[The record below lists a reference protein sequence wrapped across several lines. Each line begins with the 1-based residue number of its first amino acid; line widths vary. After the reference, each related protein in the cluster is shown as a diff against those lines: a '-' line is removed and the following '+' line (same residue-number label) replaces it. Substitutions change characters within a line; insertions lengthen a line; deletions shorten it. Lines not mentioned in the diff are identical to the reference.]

1 MEEENLEP
9 NVENSSVEDT
19 QTTQTPT
26 DDSKD
31 EFGIEGELFDRF
43 KSPTDLAKSYSELNN
58 YLSNSIRIPS
68 EDASEDA
75 WNDFNTKLQKVDGM
89 VRLPAEDDADGWNNF
104 YQRMGR
110 PAAPEGYQYEKPE
123 GFETNPESDAEFNKI
138 AFEAGLTRDQAAKIY
153 GHLTGNIQEAN
164 ASIVEEQQ
172 KGMDELRRE
181 WGQAFDHEVSIA
193 QNAAKMLDDKIGGV
207 LDYFDAVADQGGD
220 HMMVRLMNEF
230 GKLAG
235 ETGAIQT
242 EAASVMTPA
251 EAKMRISE
259 IRDNKDHPYNNTF
272 DPAHEAA
279 NEKMRELYLFA
290 YPK

>member
-1 MEEENLEP
+1 MEAENLEP
-9 NVENSSVEDT
+9 EAENSSVEDT

-26 DDSKD
+26 DDWKD

-68 EDASEDA
+68 EEAGEEA

-104 YQRMGR
+104 YQRIGR
-110 PAAPEGYQYEKPE
+110 PASPEGYQYEPPE
-123 GFETNPESDAEFNKI
+123 GFETNPESDAEFSKM
-138 AFEAGLTRDQAAKIY
+138 AFEAGLTREQAAKVY

-164 ASIVEEQQ
+164 TAITQEQQ
-172 KGMDELRRE
+172 KGMDELKRE
-181 WGQAFDHEVSIA
+181 WGQAFDHELSIA
-193 QNAAKMLDDKIGGV
+193 QNATKMMDEKVPGL
-207 LDYFDAVADQGGD
+207 LDYFDSVANQGGD

-235 ETGAIQT
+235 ETGAITT
-242 EAASVMTPA
+242 EKTGVMTPA
-251 EAKMRISE
+251 EAKMRIAE
-259 IRDNKDHPYNNTF
+259 IRDNPDHPYNNNMH
-272 DPAHEAA
+272 PAHNAA
-279 NEKMRELYLFA
+279 NEKVRELYLYAF
-290 YPK
+290 PK